1 MGFRKVISIVGLL
14 SGTNLAAETINYEI
28 PRITKAPTIDAVI
41 NKEEWSQ
48 AKLVDLA
55 YETGPGENLPA
66 KVKTTAYMMEDGEN
80 LYFAFKAYDP
90 NPENI
95 LAYLRDRDNIFQDDF
110 VGVIIDTFNDERTGF
125 EFFVNALGAQGDLT
139 RDDARFNED
148 SSWDAVWE
156 SLGQVTD
163 EGYVVEMAIPYR
175 ALRFPSGL
183 SKQTWGINFLRI
195 YPRDSRT
202 SFSDRAN
209 DRNLDCLLCQ
219 SHKVTGMPN
228 IEAGNNL
235 DITPTLTYVRNES
248 RDPKIQ
254 SNWQDANT
262 DTEVGADVRW
272 SVTEDWILNATLNPD
287 FSQVD
292 ADGGQLDIN
301 TTFSLF
307 FREARPFFLDGADY
321 FASSNRLVHTR
332 NIADPDYGLKL
343 SGKQDGHTAGIIVAR
358 DTNTSFLLPGR
369 LGSDLAEL
377 EGVESDVLIARYK
390 KDLSDKGSLGA
401 LVTHRSANGYH
412 NTVTSADGKYYF
424 SEADSIEFQ
433 VMHSDTDNPQSVID
447 DFDTAASQSDIAY
460 SLRYRHRTRDYN
472 INVALNDFGKDF
484 RADMGFIGQVDY
496 RKMIVGGSYNW
507 FGDPGSNWTRWGVFG
522 DWDKTVDQSGKL
534 LEQENEIHF
543 NIDGPMQF
551 RTRFG
556 IVQRERYFNRDAG
569 LVIGEDNSYFDE
581 NRFMMFTEFKPFSN
595 LTVGNFMAFG
605 DQIDFANTQL
615 GDLTLFEPFMRLQ
628 LGKHF
633 NVNASTTFQTL
644 DVPGGELFDAT
655 LYDLRFS
662 YQFNTRSRLSL
673 TLQNTDISRN
683 TDLYNH
689 ADDTDINARYK
700 TLGTQL
706 IYSYKINPLSLVYLG
721 YSDRGFQDDELSSIK
736 KDERTVFAKF
746 SYMWQY

>member
-1 MGFRKVISIVGLL
+1 MGFRKAVSFCFLFAGGSAV
-14 SGTNLAAETINYEI
+14 AETVNYHI
-28 PRITKAPTIDAVI
+28 PRIDKAPVIDAVI
-41 NKEEWSQ
+41 DEQEWKN
-48 AKLVDLA
+48 AKLVDLG
-55 YETGPGENLPA
+55 YETNPGENIPA
-66 KVKTTAYMMEDGEN
+66 RVKTTAYMMEDGEN

-90 NPENI
+90 DPDKI
-95 LAYLRDRDNIFQDDF
+95 LAYLRDRDRIFQDDF

-156 SLGQVTD
+156 SLGQVTED
-163 EGYVVEMAIPYR
+163 GYVVEMAIPYR

-183 SKQTWGINFLRI
+183 EEQTWGINFLRI

-219 SHKVTGMPN
+219 TNKLKGMPK

-248 RDPKIQ
+248 RDPKIEQ
-254 SNWQDANT
+254 SWQDSVS
-262 DTEVGADVRW
+262 DTEVGADIRW
-272 SVTEDWILNATLNPD
+272 SVTEDWILNATINPD

-343 SGKQDGHTAGIIVAR
+343 SGKQDGHSAGVIIAR

-377 EGVESDVLIARYK
+377 EGVESDVMIARYK
-390 KDLSDKGSLGA
+390 KDLNDKGNVGA

-424 SEADSIEFQ
+424 TEADSIEVQ
-433 VMHSDTDNPQSVID
+433 VMHSDTENPISVVE
-447 DFDTAASQSDIAY
+447 DFDVATKQSDSAY
-460 SLRYRHRTRDYN
+460 SLRYRHRTRNYN
-472 INVALNDFGKDF
+472 INVSLNDFGKDF
-484 RADMGFIGQVDY
+484 RADMGFIGQVDF
-496 RKMIVGGSYNW
+496 KKAIVGGSYNW
-507 FGDPGSNWTRWGVFG
+507 FGDAGSRWTRWGVFG
-522 DWDKTVDQSGKL
+522 DWDKTVDQNGKL

-543 NIDGPMQF
+543 NISGPMQF
-551 RTRFG
+551 QTRFG
-556 IVQRERYFNRDAG
+556 FVQRERYYNRDAE
-569 LVIGEDNSYFDE
+569 LVVGNDNSYFDE
-581 NRFMMFTEFKPFSN
+581 NRFMMFTEFKPLAN
-595 LTVGNFMAFG
+595 LTVGNFMAIG
-605 DQIDFANTQL
+605 DQVDFANTQL

-633 NVNASTTFQTL
+633 NINASTTFQTL
-644 DVPGGELFDAT
+644 DVPGGELFNAK
-655 LYDLRFS
+655 LYDLRFG
-662 YQFNTRSRLSL
+662 YQFSTRSRLSL
-673 TLQNTDISRN
+673 TLQTTDIDRN
-683 TDLYNH
+683 PLLYTH
-689 ADDTDINARYK
+689 EDDDGIDRTFK
-700 TLGTQL
+700 SLGTPL

-736 KDERTVFAKF
+736 KEERTIFAKF